1 ARLIDS
7 MTTKNTQKVSRL
19 VVQAREDGIIPWE
32 WIVDDSRHTERE
44 PHWKG
49 LKEYACAVEQS
60 YRRDF
65 WQYQECRVVVMSEK
79 ATVAGI
85 LRPILQDYGVPFIAA
100 HGF

>member
-1 ARLIDS
+1 MKRKIRPASGRLVMPCTGGVCYRLFVAGLIDS

-19 VVQAREDGIIPWE
+19 LVQAREDGIIPWE

-65 WQYQECRVVVMSEK
+65 WQYQECRVVVM
-79 ATVAGI
+79 
-85 LRPILQDYGVPFIAA
+85 
-100 HGF
+100 